1 MRDWRK
7 VYRSI
12 TSSERLAQVDD
23 AAAWLY
29 VLLLVNQDD
38 EGRYPWTPAMIK
50 ALTATRSW
58 SFDDATALLRQ
69 LCGVGAADYAADL
82 CTVTLRGGA
91 EKNGVPRDSHS
102 REPRVYQVTADVRQN
117 AADTAAKPPLEERRG
132 EEIREERAPRARKVT
147 PEFIE
152 EMVVKWAARLGGE
165 QSVREHIADAM
176 NHVAM
181 KKRTD
186 KQQYLDGWLRRD
198 AEERSPNGKSQGRAP
213 AGRASSDSWRSLFIT
228 DERAD

>member
-12 TSSERLAQVDD
+12 TSSERLASVSDS
-23 AAAWLY
+23 AAWLY

-38 EGRYPWTPAMIK
+38 DGCYPWTPAMVK
-50 ALTATRSW
+50 ALTATRDW
-58 SFDDATALLRQ
+58 SLDQATELLGE
-69 LCGVGAADYAADL
+69 LCGVGAADYTEDRRI
-82 CTVTLRGGA
+82 VTLYQGA
-91 EKNGVPRDSHS
+91 LMNGVPRDSHS
-102 REPRVYQVTADVRQN
+102 REPRRYHVTADVRQE
-117 AADTAAKPPLEERRG
+117 AAEPAAEPPLEERRG
-132 EEIREERAPRARKVT
+132 EETRKEGAPRARKVT
-147 PEFIE
+147 SKFIE
-152 EMVVKWAARLGGE
+152 EMVVKWAPHLGGE
-165 QSVREHIADAM
+165 QKVREHIADAM
-176 NHVAM
+176 NHVAI

-198 AEERSPNGKSQGRAP
+198 AEGGSNGKSQGHAP